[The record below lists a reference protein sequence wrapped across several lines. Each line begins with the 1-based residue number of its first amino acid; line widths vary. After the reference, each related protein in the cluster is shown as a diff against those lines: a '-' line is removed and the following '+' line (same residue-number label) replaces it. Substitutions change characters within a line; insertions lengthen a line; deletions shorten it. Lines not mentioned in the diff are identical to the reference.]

1 MGKYLLAHDLGTTGD
16 KAVLFSE
23 DGTLVRALT
32 AEYRTDYLRQGF
44 VEQDPEDWWRAVCET
59 SAQLLRSVDKKDLAA
74 VSFSGQMMG
83 CLCVDKSGN
92 ALRPSIIWAD
102 TRSVAQADALGE
114 KYGKDAFYRTSGHR
128 ISSSHTVT
136 KLMWIRDNEPE
147 VYRRTHK
154 TLCAKDYIVLK
165 LTGRFVTDYSD
176 ASGTLAYNIG
186 ERKWA
191 DDIIEAAGL
200 EREMFPE
207 ILPAVTVVGE
217 VGERA
222 ARESGLPLGLPVV
235 LGGGDGPCGLVGTG
249 CVKDGTGYTYL
260 GTSAWSKF
268 CRTQPV
274 KDPLQR
280 VVTWNHVMP
289 EFVAPTGT
297 IQAAGASITW
307 MKENLCAEERALAA
321 KTGESVYRFINENA
335 AKSKRGAGG
344 LLFLPHLQGE
354 RAPFWNVDAKGAF
367 AGLTMRHTANDMKR
381 AVFEGIAMNMGTI
394 FRILQE
400 NKIGLQSS
408 MTLIGGGANSP
419 ILRQTMADIY
429 EMDMLIPDKLD
440 EATSMGAAIVA
451 GKGVGIYDSLDVID
465 RFLETKEVVHPV
477 RENTEFFRELM
488 KVFEECYF
496 ALEKVDG
503 ALNRFQ

>member
-32 AEYRTDYLRQGF
+32 AEYKTHYLKQGF
-44 VEQDPEDWWRAVCET
+44 VEQNPEDWWRAVCET
-59 SAQLLRSVDKKDLAA
+59 SAELLRTVDKKDVAA

-83 CLCVDKSGN
+83 CLCVDKEGA

-102 TRSVAQADALGE
+102 TRSVAQAEALGE
-114 KYGKDAFYRTSGHR
+114 TYGKDAFYRTSGHR

-147 VYRRTHK
+147 IYRQTYK

-176 ASGTLAYNIG
+176 ASGTLAYNIS

-191 DDIIEAAGL
+191 DDIIDAAGL
-200 EREMFPE
+200 ARDMFPE

-217 VGERA
+217 VGEGA
-222 ARESGLPLGLPVV
+222 SRESGLPLGLPVV

-274 KDPLQR
+274 CDPLHR

-289 EFVAPTGT
+289 GFVAPTGT
-297 IQAAGASITW
+297 MQAAGASITW
-307 MKENLCAEERALAA
+307 MKENLCAQEREIAA
-321 KTGESVYRFINENA
+321 KTGESIYKYINENA
-335 AKSKRGAGG
+335 AQSKRGAGG

-394 FRILQE
+394 FHILQE
-400 NKIGLQSS
+400 NKIGIQDS
-408 MTLIGGGANSP
+408 MMLIGGGANSP
-419 ILRQTMADIY
+419 ILRQMMADIY
-429 EMDMLIPDKLD
+429 EMEMLIPDKLD

-451 GKGVGIYDSLDVID
+451 GKGVGLYDSLDVID
-465 RFLETKEVVHPV
+465 RFLEIKEVLRPIK
-477 RENTEFFRELM
+477 ENTEFFRELM

-496 ALEKVDG
+496 ALEQVNG
-503 ALNRFQ
+503 ALDRFQ